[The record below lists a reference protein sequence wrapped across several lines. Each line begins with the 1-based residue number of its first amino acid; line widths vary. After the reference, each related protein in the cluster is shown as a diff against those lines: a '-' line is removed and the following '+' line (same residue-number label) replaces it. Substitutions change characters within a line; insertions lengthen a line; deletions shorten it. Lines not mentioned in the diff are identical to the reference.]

1 MPKKTPSIESSRSK
15 TILITIYL
23 CFVFILMR
31 LFYWQIIKGQ
41 ELRDKAT
48 SQLYHLEKIIPQ
60 QGHLL
65 ASDSFPLSLDYTY
78 YTLSF
83 YKPNF
88 KTELSSVLNEIEK
101 IKPDFATE
109 NAKILE
115 MYNNPAQKWV
125 EFITQFSREDIQTL
139 SSIPGLDFTL
149 KQGRFY
155 PENNLAKNIIIN
167 LERYYQRKI
176 SGRIGFLRSIVDGI
190 GGNLLTRKNWQKNEI
205 DGENI
210 ELSLNRKVQLLAQSI
225 IKKSIDTYNADSA
238 SVIIISPQTGE
249 ILAMA
254 TSEASPSALITK
266 IPSIS
271 DLFEP
276 GSIFKPLTMAS
287 ALDSGSIN
295 SNYICEK
302 CNQPRIIGK
311 YTINN
316 WNEEF
321 HPDSTLKDIIKN
333 SDNIG
338 MSYII
343 ERMGQKTFLD
353 YFHRLKLDQK
363 TGVELSGES
372 ISPLKNYWSEIDL
385 ATASFGQGFAV
396 NQLQMLQAF
405 NTLANNGLLVN
416 LHLTKQRKSEINRV
430 FSSEIVINI
439 NEILKYA
446 VENSPVAKLKSPD
459 LEVCAKSGTA
469 QVAVGGEYTDSN
481 VVGSYIGFSPCENP
495 KYSMIVTIN
504 NPKTSQWGSSTAAPI
519 WFEIAQNLEFLL

>member
-23 CFVFILMR
+23 CFVFILAK

-48 SQLYHLEKIIPQ
+48 SQLYRLETLIPK
-60 QGHLL
+60 QGHIFS
-65 ASDSFPLSLDYTY
+65 SDSFPLSLDYTY

-88 KTELSSVLNEIEK
+88 KNELSEILTEIEK
-101 IKPDFATE
+101 IKPSFATE
-109 NAKILE
+109 NANILE
-115 MYNNPAQKWV
+115 IFNNPAQKWV
-125 EFITQFSREDIQTL
+125 EFITKFNREEIQIL
-139 SSIPGLDFTL
+139 SKIPGLDFTL
-149 KQGRFY
+149 KQARYY
-155 PENNLAKNIIIN
+155 PENDLAKNIILN

-176 SGRIGFLRSIVDGI
+176 SGRIGFSRSIVDGV
-190 GGNLLTRKNWQKNEI
+190 GSNLLTRKNWQKNEI
-205 DGENI
+205 DGEDI
-210 ELSLNRKVQLLAQSI
+210 QLSLNRKIQLLAQST
-225 IKKSIDTYNADSA
+225 IKKSIETYNADSA
-238 SVIIISPQTGE
+238 SVIIIKPQSGE

-254 TSEASPSALITK
+254 TSEASPSALISK

-295 SNYICEK
+295 SDFICQK
-302 CNQPRIIGK
+302 CNQPRVIGK

-316 WNEEF
+316 WDEHF

-363 TGVELSGES
+363 TGIELSGES
-372 ISPLKNYWSEIDL
+372 ISPLKTYWSEIDL

-396 NQLQMLQAF
+396 NQLQMIEAF
-405 NTLANNGLLVN
+405 NTLANGGELVS
-416 LHLTKQRKSEINRV
+416 LHLTNQKKAEYTRIFTQDTVMKM
-430 FSSEIVINI
+430 
-439 NEILKYA
+439 NEILKFA
-446 VENSPVAKLKSPD
+446 VENSPVSKLKEED

-469 QVAVGGEYTDSN
+469 QVAISGQYTDSN
-481 VVGSYIGFSPCENP
+481 TIGSYIGFSPCENP
-495 KYSMIVTIN
+495 KYTMIVTIK
-504 NPKTSQWGSSTAAPI
+504 NPRSSQWGSSTAAPV

>member
-23 CFVFILMR
+23 CFVFILAR

-48 SQLYHLEKIIPQ
+48 SQLYRLEKIIPQ

-65 ASDSFPLSLDYTY
+65 SSDSFPLSLDYTY
-78 YTLSF
+78 FTLSF

-88 KTELSSVLNEIEK
+88 KNELSQILTEIEK
-101 IKPDFATE
+101 IKPQFATE
-109 NAKILE
+109 NAKSLE
-115 MYNNPAQKWV
+115 IFNNPAQKWV
-125 EFITQFSREDIQTL
+125 EFITQFSRSDVQAL
-139 SSIPGLDFTL
+139 SSIPGIEFSL
-149 KQGRFY
+149 KQARFY
-155 PENNLAKNIIIN
+155 PENDLAKNIILN
-167 LERYYQRKI
+167 LERYYRRKI
-176 SGRIGFLRSIVDGI
+176 SGRIGFTRSIVDGV
-190 GGNLLTRKNWQKNEI
+190 GSNLLTRKNWQKNEI

-210 ELSLNRKVQLLAQSI
+210 QLSLNRKIQLLAETT
-225 IKKSIDTYNADSA
+225 IKTAVDTYQADSA
-238 SVIIISPQTGE
+238 SVIIIKPQSGE
-249 ILAMA
+249 IMAMA
-254 TSEASPSALITK
+254 SSQASPSALISK

-287 ALDSGSIN
+287 ALDSASVN
-295 SNYICEK
+295 SDFICQK
-302 CNQPRIIGK
+302 CNQPRVIGK

-316 WNEEF
+316 WNEQF
-321 HPDSTLKDIIKN
+321 HPDSSLQDIITN

-343 ERMGQKTFLD
+343 ERMGQKLFLD

-363 TGVELSGES
+363 TGIELSGES
-372 ISPLKNYWSEIDL
+372 ISPLKTYWSEIDL

-396 NQLQMLQAF
+396 NQLQMIQAF
-405 NTLANNGLLVN
+405 NTLANGGELVS
-416 LHLTKQRKSEINRV
+416 LHLTNQKKAEYTRIFAQDT
-430 FSSEIVINI
+430 VIKM

-446 VENSPVAKLKSPD
+446 VENSPVSKLKAKD

-469 QVAVGGEYTDSN
+469 QVAIGGQYTDSN
-481 VVGSYIGFSPCENP
+481 TIGSYIGFSPCENP
-495 KYSMIVTIN
+495 KYTMIVTIN
-504 NPKTSQWGSSTAAPI
+504 NPRSSQWGSSTAAPV

>member
-48 SQLYHLEKIIPQ
+48 SQLYRLEKITPQ

-88 KTELSSVLNEIEK
+88 KQELSEILVEIEK
-101 IKPDFATE
+101 IKPTFATE
-109 NAKILE
+109 NAKILDIF
-115 MYNNPAQKWV
+115 NNPAQKWV
-125 EFITQFSREDIQTL
+125 ELKSQFNREEMQVL
-139 SSIPGLDFTL
+139 SKIPGLDFTL
-149 KQGRFY
+149 KQARFY

-167 LERYYQRKI
+167 LERYYIRKL
-176 SGRIGFLRSIVDGI
+176 SGRIGFLRSIVDGV
-190 GGNLLTRKNWQKNEI
+190 GGNLLTRKNWQKNEV
-205 DGENI
+205 DGENL
-210 ELSLNRKVQLLAQSI
+210 ELSLNRKVQLLAEST
-225 IKKSIDTYNADSA
+225 IKKSVNTYQADSA
-238 SVIIISPQTGE
+238 SVIIVNPQSGD
-249 ILAMA
+249 IIAMA
-254 TSEASPSALITK
+254 SFEASPSALITK
-266 IPSIS
+266 IPNIS

-287 ALDSGSIN
+287 ALDSESIN
-295 SNYICEK
+295 NNFVCLK

-316 WNEEF
+316 WNQEF
-321 HPDSTLKDIIKN
+321 HPDSSLKDIIKN

-372 ISPLKNYWSEIDL
+372 ISPLKTYWSEIDL

-396 NQLQMLQAF
+396 NQLQMIQAF
-405 NTLANNGLLVN
+405 NTLANQGLLVN
-416 LHLTKQRKSEINRV
+416 LHLTKQRKDEVNRV
-430 FSSEIVINI
+430 FSPETVSKM

-469 QVAVGGEYTDSN
+469 QVAISGQYTDSN
-481 VVGSYIGFSPCENP
+481 TVGSYIGFSPCENP
-495 KYSMIVTIN
+495 KYTMIVTIN

>member
-23 CFVFILMR
+23 CFVFILAR

-48 SQLYHLEKIIPQ
+48 AQLYRLEKIIPK

-65 ASDSFPLSLDYTY
+65 SSDFFPLSLDYTY
-78 YTLSF
+78 FTFSF

-88 KTELSSVLNEIEK
+88 KNELPQILAEIKK
-101 IKPDFATE
+101 IKPEFATE
-109 NAKILE
+109 NAKVLE
-115 MYNNPAQKWV
+115 IFNNPAQKWV
-125 EFITQFSREDIQTL
+125 EFITQLNREEMQTL

-149 KQGRFY
+149 KQARFY
-155 PENNLAKNIIIN
+155 PENDLAKNIILN
-167 LERYYQRKI
+167 LERYYRRKI
-176 SGRIGFLRSIVDGI
+176 SGRIGFSRSIVDGV

-205 DGENI
+205 DGEDI
-210 ELSLNRKVQLLAQSI
+210 QLSINRKVQLLAEST
-225 IKKSIDTYNADSA
+225 IKKSIETYNADSA
-238 SVIIISPQTGE
+238 SVIIIKPQSGE

-254 TSEASPSALITK
+254 SAEASPSALISK
-266 IPSIS
+266 IPNIS

-295 SNYICEK
+295 PDFICQR
-302 CNQPRIIGK
+302 CNQARIIGK

-316 WNEEF
+316 WNKEF
-321 HPDSTLKDIIKN
+321 HPDSSLKDIIKN

-363 TGVELSGES
+363 TGIELSGES

-396 NQLQMLQAF
+396 NQLQMIQAF
-405 NTLANNGLLVN
+405 NTLANGGELVS
-416 LHLTKQRKSEINRV
+416 LHLTNQKRAEYTRIFAQDT
-430 FSSEIVINI
+430 VIKMNK
-439 NEILKYA
+439 ILKYA
-446 VENSPVAKLKSPD
+446 VENSPVSKLKEKN

-469 QVAVGGEYTDSN
+469 QVAISGQYTDSN
-481 VVGSYIGFSPCENP
+481 TIGSYIGFSPCENP
-495 KYSMIVTIN
+495 KYTMIVTIK
-504 NPKTSQWGSSTAAPI
+504 NPRSSQWGSSTAAPV